1 MITLTRT
8 GLLLTLSAGTIP
20 AQGSSDVPILFVND
34 PETYTGYTVQPLVG
48 WYKNGCKQSAVC
60 GYSDG
65 TITVPAAAFQ
75 QNGEIMLA
83 VALIDPSDA
92 NHIEVTHPITPTV
105 VNAPTD
111 PTELPD
117 EDTWQAAVDEFVEQV
132 MQPYQTN
139 IQSAIDTA
147 NAASQAANAA
157 VQSANT
163 AASTANAAS
172 QTATDTSNT
181 INQAIQ
187 DGDFIP
193 DVSATAEQG
202 AVGSQPTVSVSG
214 TKEAPI
220 FNFTIPEAQPD
231 LSETL
236 TAVNNGNSNVVTSVN
251 SGGYGG
257 NEDVYINVKTQD
269 GDSNQTLDI
278 LALHAG
284 DGVEFQTED
293 IGSGQ
298 KSTTIS
304 AAPGIGYFISQDDES
319 VTIGSYDEWVA
330 AGKPAWPT
338 S

>member
-8 GLLLTLSAGTIP
+8 GLLLTLNADTIP
-20 AQGSSDVPILFVND
+20 AQGSSDVPISFVND
-34 PETYTGYTVQPLVG
+34 PETYTGFTIQPLAG

-60 GYSDG
+60 GYADD

-105 VNAPTD
+105 VNAPAD

-147 NAASQAANAA
+147 NAASQAANE
-157 VQSANT
+157 

-172 QTATDTSNT
+172 QAATNTSNT

-193 DVSATAEQG
+193 QISATATQG
-202 AVGSQPTVSVSG
+202 AEGTQPSVTVTGDKATPS
-214 TKEAPI
+214 I
-220 FNFTIPEAQPD
+220 NFTIPKGDTGAQGPQGEQGIQGPKGD
-231 LSETL
+231 TGAQGPAGPST
-236 TAVNNGNSNVVTSVN
+236 VQN
-251 SGGYGG
+251 SGLTL
-257 NEDVYINVKTQD
+257 NTFDVK
-269 GDSNQTLDI
+269 G
-278 LALHAG
+278 AG
-284 DGVEFQTED
+284 F
-293 IGSGQ
+293 
-298 KSTTIS
+298 
-304 AAPGIGYFISQDDES
+304 FISQDDES
-319 VTIGSYDEWVA
+319 VTIGTYDEWVA

>member
-8 GLLLTLSAGTIP
+8 GLLLTLSADTIP
-20 AQGSSDVPILFVND
+20 AQGSSDVPISFVND
-34 PETYTGYTVQPLVG
+34 PDTYTGYTIQPLVG

-60 GYSDG
+60 GYADG

-105 VNAPTD
+105 VNAPVD

-117 EDTWQAAVDEFVEQV
+117 KGTWQAAVDAFVEQV

-147 NAASQAANAA
+147 NAASQAANK
-157 VQSANT
+157 

-172 QTATDTSNT
+172 QTATNTSNT

-187 DGDFIP
+187 NGDFIP
-193 DVSATAEQG
+193 QISATATQG
-202 AVGSQPTVSVSG
+202 AEGTQPSVTVTGDKATPS
-214 TKEAPI
+214 I
-220 FNFTIPEAQPD
+220 NFTIPKGNTGARGPQGEQGIQGPKGATGAQGPAGP
-231 LSETL
+231 ST
-236 TAVNNGNSNVVTSVN
+236 VQN
-251 SGGYGG
+251 SGSTL
-257 NEDVYINVKTQD
+257 NTFDVK
-269 GDSNQTLDI
+269 G
-278 LALHAG
+278 AG
-284 DGVEFQTED
+284 F
-293 IGSGQ
+293 
-298 KSTTIS
+298 
-304 AAPGIGYFISQDDES
+304 FISQDDES
-319 VTIGSYDEWVA
+319 VTIGTYDEWVT
-330 AGKPAWPT
+330 AGKPAWPE

>member
-8 GLLLTLSAGTIP
+8 GLLLTLNADTIP
-20 AQGSSDVPILFVND
+20 AQGSSDVPISFVND
-34 PETYTGYTVQPLVG
+34 PETYTGYTIQPLVG

-60 GYSDG
+60 GYADD

-75 QNGEIMLA
+75 QNGEIMLV

-117 EDTWQAAVDEFVEQV
+117 EGTWQAAVDDFVAQV

-147 NAASQAANAA
+147 NAASQAANK
-157 VQSANT
+157 

-172 QTATDTSNT
+172 QTATNTSNT

-187 DGDFIP
+187 NGDFIP
-193 DVSATAEQG
+193 QISATATQG
-202 AVGSQPTVSVSG
+202 AEGTQPSVTVTGDKATPS
-214 TKEAPI
+214 I
-220 FNFTIPEAQPD
+220 NFTIPKGNTGARGPQGEQGIQGPKGATGAQGPAGP
-231 LSETL
+231 ST
-236 TAVNNGNSNVVTSVN
+236 VQN
-251 SGGYGG
+251 SGSTL
-257 NEDVYINVKTQD
+257 NTFDVK
-269 GDSNQTLDI
+269 G
-278 LALHAG
+278 AG
-284 DGVEFQTED
+284 F
-293 IGSGQ
+293 
-298 KSTTIS
+298 
-304 AAPGIGYFISQDDES
+304 FISQDDES
-319 VTIGSYDEWVA
+319 VTIGTYDEWVT

>member
-8 GLLLTLSAGTIP
+8 GLLLTLNADTIP
-20 AQGSSDVPILFVND
+20 AQGSSDVPISFVND
-34 PETYTGYTVQPLVG
+34 SETYTGYTIQPLAG

-60 GYSDG
+60 RYADD

-83 VALIDPSDA
+83 VALIDPADP
-92 NHIEVTHPITPTV
+92 NHIEVTQPASAYVIP
-105 VNAPTD
+105 APND

-117 EDTWQAAVDEFVEQV
+117 EDTWQTAVDAFVEQV

-147 NAASQAANAA
+147 NAASQ
-157 VQSANT
+157 SANK
-163 AASTANAAS
+163 AVSTANAAS
-172 QTATDTSNT
+172 QAAANTSNT

-202 AVGSQPTVSVSG
+202 AVGSQPEVNVTG
-214 TKEAPI
+214 TKEAPV
-220 FNFTIPEAQPD
+220 FNFTIPESQPNMSD
-231 LSETL
+231 TL
-236 TAVNNGNSNVVTSVN
+236 TALNNGNSNVVTSVT

-269 GDSNQTLDI
+269 GDSNQTRDI

-319 VTIGSYDEWVA
+319 VTIGTYDEWVA

>member
-1 MITLTRT
+1 MLTMTRT
-8 GLLLTLSAGTIP
+8 GLLLTLNADTIP
-20 AQGSSDVPILFVND
+20 AQGSSGVPISFVND
-34 PETYTGYTVQPLVG
+34 PDTYTGYTIQPLAG

-60 GYSDG
+60 RYADD
-65 TITVPAAAFQ
+65 TIMVPAAAFQ

-83 VALIDPSDA
+83 IALIDPSDA
-92 NHIEVTHPITPTV
+92 NHIEVTQPASAYVIP
-105 VNAPTD
+105 APND

-117 EDTWQAAVDEFVEQV
+117 EDTWQAAVDAFVEQV

-139 IQSAIDTA
+139 IQGAIDTA
-147 NAASQAANAA
+147 NAASQAANKA
-157 VQSANT
+157 V
-163 AASTANAAS
+163 STANAAS
-172 QTATDTSNT
+172 RAATNTSNT

-187 DGDFIP
+187 NGDFIP
-193 DVSATAEQG
+193 DVSATAAQG
-202 AVGSQPTVSVSG
+202 AVGSQPEVNVTG
-214 TKEAPI
+214 TKEAPV
-220 FNFTIPEAQPD
+220 FNFTIPESQPNMSD
-231 LSETL
+231 TL
-236 TAVNNGNSNVVTSVN
+236 TALNNGNSNVVTSVT
-251 SGGYGG
+251 SGGYGA

-304 AAPGIGYFISQDDES
+304 AAAGIGYFISQDDES
-319 VTIGSYDEWVA
+319 VTIGTYDEWVT
-330 AGKPAWPT
+330 AGKPAWPE